1 MIFPLNLIVLMMRMR
16 LVLENKSMTYDTL
29 REHDK
34 TLEKHDDN
42 ICAIRQDL
50 VDIKTR
56 LGIKDITNGNV
67 LKYQQDMVKAQELER
82 RERKE
87 AFEQERLE
95 RKENDAQLMNRIDKI
110 DGRIWFLVVGV
121 GFVAFV
127 DILKFVVQS
136 HFGG

>member
-1 MIFPLNLIVLMMRMR
+1 
-16 LVLENKSMTYDTL
+16 MTYDTL

-42 ICAIRQDL
+42 ICVIRQDL

-67 LKYQQDMVKAQELER
+67 LKYQQNMVKAQELER
-82 RERKE
+82 KERKE

>member
-1 MIFPLNLIVLMMRMR
+1 MIFPLNLIVLMRMR

-67 LKYQQDMVKAQELER
+67 LKYQQNMVKAQELER
-82 RERKE
+82 KERKE

-95 RKENDAQLMNRIDKI
+95 RKESDAQLMNRIDKI

-121 GFVAFV
+121 CFVAFV
-127 DILKFVVQS
+127 DILKFAIQS

>member
-1 MIFPLNLIVLMMRMR
+1 MMRMR

-42 ICAIRQDL
+42 ICVIRQDL

-82 RERKE
+82 KERKE

-110 DGRIWFLVVGV
+110 DGRIWYLVVGV
-121 GFVAFV
+121 CCVAFV
-127 DILKFVVQS
+127 DILKLVFQS